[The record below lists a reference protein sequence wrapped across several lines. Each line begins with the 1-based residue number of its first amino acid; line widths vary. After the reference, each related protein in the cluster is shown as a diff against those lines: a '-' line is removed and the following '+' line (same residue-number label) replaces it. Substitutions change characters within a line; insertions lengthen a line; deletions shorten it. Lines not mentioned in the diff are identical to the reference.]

1 MAQQKTTLGMEH
13 QASAK
18 LLNIPVSTKH
28 SVEIAKAIRYKTTA
42 YAKQFL
48 EDVVALKRAVE
59 FKTFKRNVGHKAGMA
74 SGRFPQKAARQFIKL
89 VHSVEANAQ
98 FKGLNVDDL
107 KIVKMTANLASIP
120 SGGGRQRHKTKRTHL
135 EIVVKEKT
143 PAQKKNKKNKKEE
156 AVVETTHT
164 PHIQTAHNPVGS
176 HPTSSAAPSPSPVA
190 ASTTSPHTV
199 SKPTASTTAKM
210 AAPKAEPTS
219 QDLLKKAQ
227 ARAAELNQAQAN
239 KKTVDE
245 VSNLYSEL
253 SKKGTLRDAKATSVK
268 QS

>member
-1 MAQQKTTLGMEH
+1 MTQQKTTSGMEH

-42 YAKQFL
+42 YAKRFL

-143 PAQKKNKKNKKEE
+143 PAQKKSKKKEATVE
-156 AVVETTHT
+156 APAATTAHAT
-164 PHIQTAHNPVGS
+164 PHATPAT
-176 HPTSSAAPSPSPVA
+176 HPTSAAHATP
-190 ASTTSPHTV
+190 V
-199 SKPTASTTAKM
+199 SKPAVSPAAKT

-227 ARAAELNQAQAN
+227 ARAAELNQAHVN

-253 SKKGTLRDAKATSVK
+253 SKKGTLRDTKASSVK
-268 QS
+268 QA